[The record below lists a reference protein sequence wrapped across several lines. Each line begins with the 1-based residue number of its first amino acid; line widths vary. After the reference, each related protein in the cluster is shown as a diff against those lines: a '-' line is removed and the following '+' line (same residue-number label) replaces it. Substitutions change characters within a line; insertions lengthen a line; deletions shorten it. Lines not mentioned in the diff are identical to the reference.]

1 MAFSTVEDNGGE
13 CEVIFFPEVYAQS
26 VQLIR
31 ADNIVFLKGKLSYKD
46 EEPKILAEAVIPAA
60 QYVGLVAKS
69 GLFIRCLSTD
79 KEKIT
84 RAAEVCRNYKGS
96 GKLNFY
102 FEDIKKYV
110 RPKSADGVN
119 ITEELLE
126 KLADI
131 VGEGNVALMRNS

>member
-46 EEPKILAEAVIPAA
+46 EEPKILAEAVISAA

-84 RAAEVCRNYKGS
+84 RAAEVC
-96 GKLNFY
+96 
-102 FEDIKKYV
+102 
-110 RPKSADGVN
+110 
-119 ITEELLE
+119 
-126 KLADI
+126 
-131 VGEGNVALMRNS
+131 